1 MEAMTVPQLTY
12 KIVYSGKDITADISR
27 FLVELEYADR
37 VTGESD
43 TLDITLDDSDG
54 LWVNDWAPAKGDTIA
69 CEIGDGLVSV
79 SAGTFT
85 VDEIEYSG
93 PPDTLV
99 IRCIAA
105 NTSKALR
112 SRKSKVHEKKTLA
125 QIVNAVAAEHGYQVQ
140 GKIEDITLDARVQHR
155 ETDLAFLQRLAAEYG
170 YVFSLRN
177 GVITFYDVYELEG
190 SAAAVVLQ
198 HSDLVAYRC
207 MKKTVGTYKETKVAY
222 RNTTSNTVVTQ
233 TFSGDAAANTD
244 GLLFSTV
251 KSGDTQLIKTRAEN
265 DGQALRKAKA
275 AHHSKNSNE
284 TTGSFR
290 LGLNPLML
298 AGVNIEIR
306 QLGVYSGVYQVTESR
321 HRISRNGGETS
332 VDAKKIRNIA
342 ASLQTRETAAQIAP
356 QTTVENG

>member
-1 MEAMTVPQLTY
+1 MNVPQLTY
-12 KIVYSGKDITADISR
+12 KIVYAGKDITADVSR
-27 FLVELEYADR
+27 DLIEPEYADR

-54 LWVNDWAPAKGDTIA
+54 RWANDWAPAKGDTIT

-85 VDEIEYSG
+85 VDELEYSG
-93 PPDTLV
+93 PPDMLV

-105 NTSKALR
+105 NTAAALR
-112 SRKSKVHEKKTLA
+112 SKKSKVHEKKTLS

-140 GKIEDITLDARVQHR
+140 GNIEEITLDARVQHR

-177 GVITFYDVYELEG
+177 GVITFFDVYEIEG
-190 SAAAVVLQ
+190 SAAAVILNPV
-198 HSDLVAYRC
+198 DLVAYRF
-207 MKKTVGTYKETKVAY
+207 MSKTVGTYKETKVAY
-222 RNTTSNTVVTQ
+222 RNTSSNTVVTQ
-233 TFSGDAAANTD
+233 TFSGAAAANTD

-275 AHHSKNSNE
+275 AHHQKNSKE

-290 LGLNPLML
+290 VGLNPLML
-298 AGVNIEIR
+298 AGVNIEVR
-306 QLGVYSGVYQVTESR
+306 QVGVYSGVYQVTESR
-321 HRISRNGGETS
+321 HRISRNGGDTS

-342 ASLQTRETAAQIAP
+342 ASLQTRNEAVPVAP